1 MNITVR
7 FGNPFAAAVYTGV
20 VLMIGWAIG
29 SHWGQTINAVLMLV
43 TATTILV
50 LHDAVLALLVML
62 AAVKVM
68 RARTK

>member
-29 SHWGQTINAVLMLV
+29 SHWGHAMNAALMLV
-43 TATTILV
+43 IATIIFV
-50 LHDAVLALLVML
+50 LHDVVLALLVML
-62 AAVKVM
+62 AAVKIL
-68 RARTK
+68 RTRTK

>member
-7 FGNPFAAAVYTGV
+7 FGNPIAAAVYTGV

-29 SHWGQTINAVLMLV
+29 SHWGYTINAVLMLV
-43 TATTILV
+43 TATIVLV
-50 LHDAVLALLVML
+50 LHDAVLALMVML
-62 AAVKVM
+62 AAAKIL